1 MSRLI
6 PPLVVAAI
14 ALGTGGLVW
23 ALTAPGTASIALGR
37 QQLADLTAEAAALES
52 RIAEFNSAGD
62 GSAMPGDLLLP
73 GAGAADASLAL
84 QQRLV
89 DLAAGHDLALS
100 SFGDAPTPAA
110 LTHPAVSV
118 QIDGEGRLQDVT
130 AFLDALEHQTPR
142 IGISQLL
149 LRAPSIG
156 DGNAEA
162 RVILRLSAWGFFA
175 EGAAE

>member
-1 MSRLI
+1 MSRTI
-6 PPLVVAAI
+6 PPLVVAML
-14 ALGTGGLVW
+14 ALGTGGLFW
-23 ALTAPGTASIALGR
+23 SLTAPGTASIALGR
-37 QQLADLTAEAAALES
+37 QQLADLAAEATALDQ

-62 GSAMPGDLLLP
+62 GTDMPSELLLP
-73 GAGAADASLAL
+73 GTGAAEASLAL

-89 DLAAGHDLALS
+89 DLATSHNLALS
-100 SFGDAPTPAA
+100 SFGDAPPPAT
-110 LTHPAVSV
+110 LFHPAVSV

-130 AFLDALEHQTPR
+130 ALLDALERQSPR

-156 DGNAEA
+156 DGNPEA

-175 EGAAE
+175 KGAAD